1 MHKLFS
7 INWRLYFALESQ
19 KKEEGEEGQHFD
31 RFSFSVLQYWRLHTG
46 ETIKTALYESKF

>member
-1 MHKLFS
+1 MPK
-7 INWRLYFALESQ
+7 WEMP
-19 KKEEGEEGQHFD
+19 KWEMPKWEVTHFD